1 MLRLLWILASC
12 FWCVLLLRHQAVAD
26 EEALWGPTPS
36 RERPPES
43 KQSSS
48 WWPKFP
54 SLPFRIPFYGR
65 SDSNPEADDALT
77 TTTAG
82 LTESAHHSQDH
93 LGSGEGSISDA
104 SEPPTTLTQG
114 LLASVAKTGPEPLPT
129 GTSDSPHSST
139 TQSNN
144 DGLVSDSYSH
154 TSSSIRNT
162 LFTNSPTSTSTPEQ
176 NATHTRPP
184 GGTERAAGPS
194 MGTTPQH
201 LPEELTDKKEAGD
214 FTEKMYSTIPP
225 ETTVPTALTW
235 AAAQPTTAVPQL
247 VDTPPATVAPHKSSE
262 TTFDRQPQY
271 STVSAALHTG
281 DSTVTETHPTQSKSG
296 QGVTEVRSGPVEE
309 EPGVIPTAMGTDH
322 KLEPITTSTTP
333 SRRVN
338 VPIVG
343 GKKRYANQ

>member
-12 FWCVLLLRHQAVAD
+12 FWCVLLLRNQAVAD

-36 RERPPES
+36 REKPPES

-48 WWPKFP
+48 WWSKFPSIP

-104 SEPPTTLTQG
+104 SEPSTTLTQG
-114 LLASVAKTGPEPLPT
+114 PLTSVAKTGRESLPT

-154 TSSSIRNT
+154 TGSSIRNT

-176 NATHTRPP
+176 NATHTHPP

-201 LPEELTDKKEAGD
+201 LPEELTDKKEAED

-225 ETTVPTALTW
+225 ETTVPTALTR
-235 AAAQPTTAVPQL
+235 AAAQPTTTVPQL
-247 VDTPPATVAPHKSSE
+247 VETTPATVAPHKSSE
-262 TTFDRQPQY
+262 TTFVRKPQY
-271 STVSAALHTG
+271 LTVSTALHTG

-296 QGVTEVRSGPVEE
+296 QGVTEVRSGPMEE
-309 EPGVIPTAMGTDH
+309 EPGVITTAMGIDH
-322 KLEPITTSTTP
+322 KLESITTSTTP

-343 GKKRYANQ
+343 GKQR